1 MDRHRAFLHVILTK
15 KKGRYIKMV
24 REFVKK
30 HMCSITT
37 FALTLVAAGMSSKCC
52 YFMFYQP
59 EVPENLK
66 KFSK

>member
-1 MDRHRAFLHVILTK
+1 MDGHRAFLHVILIQ
-15 KKGRYIKMV
+15 KGRYIKMV

-37 FALTLVAAGMSSKCC
+37 FALTLVATGMASRCC

>member
-1 MDRHRAFLHVILTK
+1 
-15 KKGRYIKMV
+15 MV

-37 FALTLVAAGMSSKCC
+37 FALTLVAAGMASKCC

-66 KFSK
+66 KFSKQTKALWKNYFKKSQ

>member
-1 MDRHRAFLHVILTK
+1 
-15 KKGRYIKMV
+15 MV

-37 FALTLVAAGMSSKCC
+37 FALTLVATGMASRCC

>member
-1 MDRHRAFLHVILTK
+1 
-15 KKGRYIKMV
+15 MV

-37 FALTLVAAGMSSKCC
+37 FALTLVATGMASKCC

-59 EVPENLK
+59 EVPEDLK
-66 KFSK
+66 KFSKYIGINSGLKTNPVME

>member
-1 MDRHRAFLHVILTK
+1 
-15 KKGRYIKMV
+15 MV
-24 REFVKK
+24 RKFVKK

-37 FALTLVAAGMSSKCC
+37 FALTLVAAEMASKCC

-59 EVPENLK
+59 EVPEDLK

>member
-1 MDRHRAFLHVILTK
+1 
-15 KKGRYIKMV
+15 MV

-37 FALTLVAAGMSSKCC
+37 FALTLVAAGMASKSC

>member
-1 MDRHRAFLHVILTK
+1 MDGHRTFLHAILTEK
-15 KKGRYIKMV
+15 REVYQMV
-24 REFVKK
+24 REFIKR

-37 FALTLVAAGMSSKCC
+37 FALTLVATGMASRCC